1 MAKFVEVLLKGVV
14 KKVPEKTAKMM
25 ERYYGAEILVD
36 ELPAGVAPPRPI
48 LQQPKIIR
56 PAAEKPQP
64 AAAAAGDP
72 LAAEQKAATNPNEPT
87 VIPPRTAAEKAPVSA
102 KKVTTGK
109 PKKAKSHVA
118 ANK

>member
-1 MAKFVEVLLKGVV
+1 MAKFVEVLLKGEV

-64 AAAAAGDP
+64 AAAGDP

-87 VIPPRTAAEKAPVSA
+87 VIPTRTAAEKAPVSA
-102 KKVTTGK
+102 KKITTGK

>member
-1 MAKFVEVLLKGVV
+1 MAKFVDVLLKGVV

-25 ERYYGAEILVD
+25 ERHFGAEILVD

-64 AAAAAGDP
+64 AAAAGDP
-72 LAAEQKAATNPNEPT
+72 LAAEQKADTNPNEPT

-102 KKVTTGK
+102 KKVNTGK
-109 PKKAKSHVA
+109 PKKAKSNVA
-118 ANK
+118 ARK